1 MSRNN
6 CDFAPHM
13 DLLAEVY
20 DKFKKNGRTKKYIN
34 DPDSAFYNLVKSEFG
49 MELEV
54 VRFRDDVSKGD
65 IDGLSKRLDN
75 LLNNIEKGDVYS
87 GLAGAM
93 YTPSAFAKAD
103 PAIGELLNNFIHTKQ
118 HFQGTNAQV
127 NRAKEGMFRNL
138 KKEMT
143 ARGYSQNAVLTTGKE
158 LSRTSAQ
165 AKADKIEENIIK
177 TIAEIKS
184 PQTVDK

>member
-13 DLLAEVY
+13 DLLSEVY

-93 YTPSAFAKAD
+93 YTPNAFAKAD

-127 NRAKEGMFRNL
+127 NRTKEGMFRNL
-138 KKEMT
+138 KK
-143 ARGYSQNAVLTTGKE
+143 
-158 LSRTSAQ
+158 
-165 AKADKIEENIIK
+165 
-177 TIAEIKS
+177 
-184 PQTVDK
+184 